1 MRLWSRGIAEIKLV
15 KNSPSLFKSEMDGI
29 DRRYYQVET
38 GKHVEILWMHLSSR
52 EAAET
57 QLVKILPLWLKSEV
71 DAVDGR
77 NCQFQIG
84 KKCGNFVD
92 AFIKSISC

>member
-1 MRLWSRGIAEIKLV
+1 MRLWSRGIAKTKLV

-29 DRRYYQVET
+29 DRRYYQVEI
-38 GKHVEILWMHLSSR
+38 GKHVEILLMQLSSCII
-52 EAAET
+52 AET

-71 DAVDGR
+71 DAVDGG
-77 NCQFQIG
+77 NNQFQIQ